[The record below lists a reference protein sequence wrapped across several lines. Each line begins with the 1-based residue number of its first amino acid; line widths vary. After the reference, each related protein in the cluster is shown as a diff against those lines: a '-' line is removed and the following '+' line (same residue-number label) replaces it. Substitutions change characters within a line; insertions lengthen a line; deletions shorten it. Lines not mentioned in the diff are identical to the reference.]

1 MSMSPLF
8 WSFFDSLWRSLA
20 ALKQTPKVFGDADTS
35 VTPPTTAL
43 STTASTMPTT
53 PQSTMTTTSSE
64 AASTTMSTMPE
75 TTTTVV
81 TVATSSTV
89 SGPSTTTPFYG
100 PNLVPQSL
108 LGPVWDL
115 LSSHVSMVGWLGLHG
130 DQGGPLQVLT
140 QIISLWFFS
149 SGFRLDIVWPI
160 CILASCNKLSSR
172 FPFTFCFPSPNLIA
186 IHFRKAFRKPVLS
199 SSFRS
204 ATEHAWKAVDGDA
217 ESQWA
222 SVDSTDQWLWVD
234 LLGLYAV
241 NRVVILFGDYP
252 PQFAAWI
259 LNLHWRDRFTRRTDG
274 K

>member
-1 MSMSPLF
+1 MWKNAEECQCLHSFGVFLTACDTLWLP
-8 WSFFDSLWRSLA
+8 WSRLR
-20 ALKQTPKVFGDADTS
+20 PKVFGDADTS
-35 VTPPTTAL
+35 VTPPATAL

-115 LSSHVSMVGWLGLHG
+115 LSSHASMVGWLGLHG

-140 QIISLWFFS
+140 QIISLWFFPQV
-149 SGFRLDIVWPI
+149 SGL
-160 CILASCNKLSSR
+160 
-172 FPFTFCFPSPNLIA
+172 T
-186 IHFRKAFRKPVLS
+186 
-199 SSFRS
+199 
-204 ATEHAWKAVDGDA
+204 
-217 ESQWA
+217 
-222 SVDSTDQWLWVD
+222 
-234 LLGLYAV
+234 
-241 NRVVILFGDYP
+241 
-252 PQFAAWI
+252 
-259 LNLHWRDRFTRRTDG
+259 
-274 K
+274 